1 MKEKFS
7 NIYQW
12 YRQKKLLKNS
22 VAFVVILLL
31 SLFYSPIWSILL
43 PSAIYEI
50 NILNILI
57 FNVGDR
63 MFIINNLYFIVP
75 YFAIVAW
82 LNIFIFYKNII
93 LKIVI
98 SLILAIA
105 LLTQIGMIMGFTS
118 YWNFFIFLPQA
129 LLIALG
135 IVLIYKTSS
144 MRRVLQ

>member
-1 MKEKFS
+1 M
-7 NIYQW
+7 
-12 YRQKKLLKNS
+12 
-22 VAFVVILLL
+22 LLL
-31 SLFYSPIWSILL
+31 
-43 PSAIYEI
+43 SAIYEI

-82 LNIFIFYKNII
+82 LNIFIIYKNII